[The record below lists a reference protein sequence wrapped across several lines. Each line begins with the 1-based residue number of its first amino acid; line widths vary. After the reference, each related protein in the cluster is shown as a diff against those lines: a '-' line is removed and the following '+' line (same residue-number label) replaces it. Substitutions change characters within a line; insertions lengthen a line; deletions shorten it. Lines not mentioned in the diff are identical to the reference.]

1 MSDNRIVAAL
11 TTHCTKD
18 NMTDHRTDHRRTFKR
33 METDAELLERV
44 KEKLGTAQVSYQ
56 NLEAYAESLGLQRR
70 IVEDIK

>member
-1 MSDNRIVAAL
+1 
-11 TTHCTKD
+11 
-18 NMTDHRTDHRRTFKR
+18 